1 MLVEATAA
9 KDPARFHRKGKNRPY
24 RDTRIN
30 PCVAMGVSQS
40 PLADNLENSCAFRG
54 GGVSAPKA
62 AAMSAYNYVVSAQKP
77 TNVTHAVMG
86 NFTAPDA

>member
-9 KDPARFHRKGKNRPY
+9 KDPARFHRKEKNRPY

-40 PLADNLENSCAFRG
+40 PLADNLGHLAREIEVYAF
-54 GGVSAPKA
+54 
-62 AAMSAYNYVVSAQKP
+62 
-77 TNVTHAVMG
+77 
-86 NFTAPDA
+86 FDL

>member
-40 PLADNLENSCAFRG
+40 PLADNLEVILHNLRLEGLSI
-54 GGVSAPKA
+54 
-62 AAMSAYNYVVSAQKP
+62 
-77 TNVTHAVMG
+77 
-86 NFTAPDA
+86 

>member
-1 MLVEATAA
+1 MARAAHATS
-9 KDPARFHRKGKNRPY
+9 DDHGTRARVRVGQL
-24 RDTRIN
+24 TRF
-30 PCVAMGVSQS
+30 A
-40 PLADNLENSCAFRG
+40 PLARSAEENSCAFRG

>member
-9 KDPARFHRKGKNRPY
+9 KDPARFHRKEKNRPY

-40 PLADNLENSCAFRG
+40 PLGDNLEQPFASCISR
-54 GGVSAPKA
+54 VPSPIPIEPEL
-62 AAMSAYNYVVSAQKP
+62 STTQKR
-77 TNVTHAVMG
+77 TG
-86 NFTAPDA
+86 NA

>member
-40 PLADNLENSCAFRG
+40 PLADNLVAKSLGRG
-54 GGVSAPKA
+54 
-62 AAMSAYNYVVSAQKP
+62 
-77 TNVTHAVMG
+77 
-86 NFTAPDA
+86 FL

>member
-40 PLADNLENSCAFRG
+40 PLADNLGTSSVKTHRKA
-54 GGVSAPKA
+54 VSVASLVALNP
-62 AAMSAYNYVVSAQKP
+62 VVL
-77 TNVTHAVMG
+77 VMRREC
-86 NFTAPDA
+86 T

>member
-40 PLADNLENSCAFRG
+40 PLADNLDSRQTAVLNPCGSP
-54 GGVSAPKA
+54 SAV
-62 AAMSAYNYVVSAQKP
+62 NR
-77 TNVTHAVMG
+77 N
-86 NFTAPDA
+86 